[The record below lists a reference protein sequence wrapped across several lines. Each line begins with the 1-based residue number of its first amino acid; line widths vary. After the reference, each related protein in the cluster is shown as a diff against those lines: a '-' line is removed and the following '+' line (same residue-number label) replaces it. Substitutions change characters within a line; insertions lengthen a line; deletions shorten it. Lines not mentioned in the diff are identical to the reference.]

1 MNTQQGKT
9 AARQRTVSSRSS
21 SGKQKRAHKRYRL
34 KASVRR
40 KLAILGVLAGLIV
53 IALLLLWLWPAR
65 EKRIYHTVGVQL
77 QTVNGIEVVH
87 DYIPEGHQN
96 RPGIQREIRWI
107 VIHETDNEAASADAW
122 HHNEYLKTNETD
134 INSWHYTVDDHAIYH
149 SLPDEEV
156 GWHAGD
162 KMTENGGNM
171 TGIGIELCVNEGNDF
186 EKTMEN
192 AAALCAEL
200 MKAYDL
206 RIEDIKQHHDFSGKD
221 CPHRILSADRTEE
234 FVKMVQEATKP

>member
-1 MNTQQGKT
+1 MNIQQGKT
-9 AARQRTVSSRSS
+9 AARQRAVSSRSS

-107 VIHETDNEAASADAW
+107 VI
-122 HHNEYLKTNETD
+122 
-134 INSWHYTVDDHAIYH
+134 V
-149 SLPDEEV
+149 
-156 GWHAGD
+156 
-162 KMTENGGNM
+162 
-171 TGIGIELCVNEGNDF
+171 
-186 EKTMEN
+186 
-192 AAALCAEL
+192 
-200 MKAYDL
+200 
-206 RIEDIKQHHDFSGKD
+206 
-221 CPHRILSADRTEE
+221 
-234 FVKMVQEATKP
+234 

>member
-9 AARQRTVSSRSS
+9 AARQRAVSSRSS

-65 EKRIYHTVGVQL
+65 EKRIYHTEGVQL

-122 HHNEYLKTNETD
+122 HHNEYLKTSIPGIIQST
-134 INSWHYTVDDHAIYH
+134 IMPFIIPCRMRKS
-149 SLPDEEV
+149 
-156 GWHAGD
+156 AG
-162 KMTENGGNM
+162 TR
-171 TGIGIELCVNEGNDF
+171 V
-186 EKTMEN
+186 
-192 AAALCAEL
+192 
-200 MKAYDL
+200 
-206 RIEDIKQHHDFSGKD
+206 IK
-221 CPHRILSADRTEE
+221 
-234 FVKMVQEATKP
+234 